1 MEFFYVVKATQK
13 SGKQDAT
20 VWFTAKSEARANL
33 MLDVVLEDA
42 EIETGRGKDYARPI
56 RTNFPVVNEL
66 PPEGE
71 LSLTFCDYYQ
81 LAKDNMTWTQIPGV
95 TLPSSEAAAAARQ
108 HIVDGVDT
116 ETGEVLEDHTENF
129 GNESNSP
136 AQATAPAPELTVVA
150 TMPLRHRILAQYIGE
165 GEYLYHVDASQKKE
179 ILRLEMDT
187 DNSYVQNLLL
197 AAENVE
203 AFKKAIEHD
212 IHKIVNAVK
221 KIFPVDGKTPELATV
236 IQFLK
241 TWFETEHIDRG
252 LLVKEWAKGNRVSAI
267 QRTESGANTGGGNK
281 TDRNPDYEHT
291 LDTLDVEIAMA
302 TLPMDFNIYELP
314 GSVYRRAKEIV
325 KKKESP
331 FKEWSAA
338 LRATPGILDYS
349 RAAIFAL
356 IRSAHPEFYH
366 YLGRLQRYIN
376 ANLTETDHENP
387 TEEALT
393 AARHTPEKDA
403 VEEAN
408 RQLAA
413 ARGEYV
419 EGISD
424 PNDPKWVK
432 TGTSQPTTEPELVKN
447 VGNGIFDVSALMQN
461 SSTHGTE
468 TNPETTSNVQV
479 QKADSDE
486 KQAGDAV
493 QAGEGD
499 LGTGKEAVTVEN
511 QNQAE
516 THQNNDSVSQS
527 EPEAQQNVPESQ
539 QEEPEAAWPEYF
551 EPGRYEG
558 VPNEVYH
565 AANGISSTQVK
576 DARVS
581 LMYFNARHVEKTI
594 VKERSPVLDMGNLV
608 HVLALQPENLEAEF
622 SVEPEIPEGAFTTT
636 ATLREFID
644 AHNASLPALLSADDI
659 KALLE
664 EYNATLPSQMPLGAS
679 VDETY
684 ASYEQLPEEFQR
696 IENGTKHTA
705 TAMKAC
711 IKEYNATLP
720 APVKTSGSRD
730 ALLEQLAII
739 NPDLV
744 AQEAQK
750 SSPLKVSGTK
760 ADLIQAVKSV
770 NPAVVFADELL
781 DAWRENTEGK
791 VLVTRQ
797 QLSTALNI
805 QKALLEHPTA
815 GKLLTHPSRA
825 VEVSYFGIDEE
836 TGLEVRVRPDLELD
850 MGGLRIG
857 ADLKTISM
865 WNIKQEGLR
874 AKLHREIID
883 RDYHLSAA
891 MYCETAAL
899 DQFFWIFVNKD
910 ENYHWV
916 AIIEASTELLE
927 LGMLEYRKTMREI
940 ANGFD
945 TGEWSAP
952 ITEDY
957 TDELNDFDVRR
968 LEALRVQA

>member
-71 LSLTFCDYYQ
+71 ISFTFTNYYR
-81 LAKDNMTWTQIPGV
+81 LGEDGMTWEQIPGV
-95 TLPSSEAAAAARQ
+95 TLPSSEAAAVARQ

-116 ETGEVLEDHTENF
+116 ETGEVLEDHSENF
-129 GNESNSP
+129 ENKGNSP
-136 AQATAPAPELTVVA
+136 TPAPELTVVA
-150 TMPLRHRILAQYIGE
+150 TMPLRHRVLAQYIGE

-212 IHKIVNAVK
+212 VHKAVNAIK
-221 KIFPVDGKTPELATV
+221 KVFPVDGKTPELATV

-241 TWFETEHIDRG
+241 TWFETEHIDRS

-325 KKKESP
+325 QKKESP

-338 LRATPGILDYS
+338 LHATPGILDYS

-366 YLGRLQRYIN
+366 YPGRLQGYIN

-432 TGTSQPTTEPELVKN
+432 TETSQPTTEPELVKN

-493 QAGEGD
+493 KAGEGD
-499 LGTGKEAVTVEN
+499 LDTGKEAVTVEN

-527 EPEAQQNVPESQ
+527 EPEAQQNVPETQ

-594 VKERSPVLDMGNLV
+594 VKERSPVLDIGNLV
-608 HVLALQPENLEAEF
+608 HALALQPENLEAEF

-744 AQEAQK
+744 DQEAQK

-770 NPAVVFADELL
+770 NPAAVFADELL

-836 TGLEVRVRPDLELD
+836 TGLEVRVRPDLEID

-927 LGMLEYRKTMREI
+927 LGMLEYRKTMRAI

-945 TGEWSAP
+945 TGEWPAP

>member
-71 LSLTFCDYYQ
+71 ISFTFTNYYR
-81 LAKDNMTWTQIPGV
+81 LGEDGMTWEQIPGV

-150 TMPLRHRILAQYIGE
+150 TMPLRHRVLAQYIGE

-221 KIFPVDGKTPELATV
+221 KVFPVDGKTPELATV

-267 QRTESGANTGGGNK
+267 QRTESGANAGGGNK

-366 YLGRLQRYIN
+366 YPGRLQGYIN

-493 QAGEGD
+493 QAGEDD

-511 QNQAE
+511 QNQA
-516 THQNNDSVSQS
+516 
-527 EPEAQQNVPESQ
+527 EAQQNVPESQ

-608 HVLALQPENLEAEF
+608 HALALQPENLEAEF

-664 EYNATLPSQMPLGAS
+664 EYNA
-679 VDETY
+679 
-684 ASYEQLPEEFQR
+684 
-696 IENGTKHTA
+696 
-705 TAMKAC
+705 
-711 IKEYNATLP
+711 
-720 APVKTSGSRD
+720 
-730 ALLEQLAII
+730 
-739 NPDLV
+739 
-744 AQEAQK
+744 
-750 SSPLKVSGTK
+750 
-760 ADLIQAVKSV
+760 
-770 NPAVVFADELL
+770 
-781 DAWRENTEGK
+781 
-791 VLVTRQ
+791 
-797 QLSTALNI
+797 
-805 QKALLEHPTA
+805 
-815 GKLLTHPSRA
+815 
-825 VEVSYFGIDEE
+825 
-836 TGLEVRVRPDLELD
+836 
-850 MGGLRIG
+850 
-857 ADLKTISM
+857 
-865 WNIKQEGLR
+865 
-874 AKLHREIID
+874 
-883 RDYHLSAA
+883 
-891 MYCETAAL
+891 
-899 DQFFWIFVNKD
+899 
-910 ENYHWV
+910 
-916 AIIEASTELLE
+916 
-927 LGMLEYRKTMREI
+927 
-940 ANGFD
+940 
-945 TGEWSAP
+945 
-952 ITEDY
+952 
-957 TDELNDFDVRR
+957 
-968 LEALRVQA
+968 

>member
-71 LSLTFCDYYQ
+71 ISFTFTNYYR
-81 LAKDNMTWTQIPGV
+81 LGEDGMTWEQIPGV

-150 TMPLRHRILAQYIGE
+150 TMPLRHRVLAQYIGE

-221 KIFPVDGKTPELATV
+221 KVFPVDGKTPELATV

-267 QRTESGANTGGGNK
+267 QRTESGANAGGGNK

-366 YLGRLQRYIN
+366 YPGRLQGYIN

-493 QAGEGD
+493 QAGEDD

-511 QNQAE
+511 QNQA
-516 THQNNDSVSQS
+516 
-527 EPEAQQNVPESQ
+527 EAQQNVPESQ

-608 HVLALQPENLEAEF
+608 HALALQPENLEAEF

-644 AHNASLPALLSADDI
+644 AHNASLPALLSAD
-659 KALLE
+659 
-664 EYNATLPSQMPLGAS
+664 
-679 VDETY
+679 
-684 ASYEQLPEEFQR
+684 
-696 IENGTKHTA
+696 
-705 TAMKAC
+705 
-711 IKEYNATLP
+711 
-720 APVKTSGSRD
+720 
-730 ALLEQLAII
+730 
-739 NPDLV
+739 
-744 AQEAQK
+744 
-750 SSPLKVSGTK
+750 
-760 ADLIQAVKSV
+760 
-770 NPAVVFADELL
+770 
-781 DAWRENTEGK
+781 
-791 VLVTRQ
+791 
-797 QLSTALNI
+797 
-805 QKALLEHPTA
+805 
-815 GKLLTHPSRA
+815 
-825 VEVSYFGIDEE
+825 
-836 TGLEVRVRPDLELD
+836 
-850 MGGLRIG
+850 
-857 ADLKTISM
+857 
-865 WNIKQEGLR
+865 
-874 AKLHREIID
+874 
-883 RDYHLSAA
+883 
-891 MYCETAAL
+891 
-899 DQFFWIFVNKD
+899 
-910 ENYHWV
+910 
-916 AIIEASTELLE
+916 
-927 LGMLEYRKTMREI
+927 
-940 ANGFD
+940 
-945 TGEWSAP
+945 
-952 ITEDY
+952 
-957 TDELNDFDVRR
+957 
-968 LEALRVQA
+968 

>member
-1 MEFFYVVKATQK
+1 MSIKQEEYSFYYKVKNESARKRLGFKAGFF
-13 SGKQDAT
+13 
-20 VWFTAKSEARANL
+20 WCTAKKQSLALSRGELAMDAAGFDEA
-33 MLDVVLEDA
+33 DF
-42 EIETGRGKDYARPI
+42 ARPV
-56 RTNFPVVNEL
+56 RVHFPVENDI
-66 PPEGE
+66 PPEGVFDTKFCE
-71 LSLTFCDYYQ
+71 NREPGGEDGKTLT
-81 LAKDNMTWTQIPGV
+81 LIPG
-95 TLPSSEAAAAARQ
+95 AASAVKSDETERA
-108 HIVDGVDT
+108 DGAGT
-116 ETGEVLEDHTENF
+116 PAGEN
-129 GNESNSP
+129 GIQESHNPP
-136 AQATAPAPELTVVA
+136 ANPQLTVVA
-150 TMPLRHRILAQYIGE
+150 TLPFRHRVLAQYIGD
-165 GEYLYHVDASQKKE
+165 GEYLYHVDTDQKKE

-221 KIFPVDGKTPELATV
+221 KVFPVDGKTPELATV

-252 LLVKEWAKGNRVSAI
+252 LLVKEWAKGNRISAI
-267 QRTESGANTGGGNK
+267 QRTESGANAGGGNK

-366 YLGRLQRYIN
+366 YPGRLQGYIN

-636 ATLREFID
+636 ALREFID

-684 ASYEQLPEEFQR
+684 AS
-696 IENGTKHTA
+696 
-705 TAMKAC
+705 
-711 IKEYNATLP
+711 
-720 APVKTSGSRD
+720 
-730 ALLEQLAII
+730 
-739 NPDLV
+739 
-744 AQEAQK
+744 
-750 SSPLKVSGTK
+750 
-760 ADLIQAVKSV
+760 
-770 NPAVVFADELL
+770 
-781 DAWRENTEGK
+781 
-791 VLVTRQ
+791 
-797 QLSTALNI
+797 
-805 QKALLEHPTA
+805 
-815 GKLLTHPSRA
+815 
-825 VEVSYFGIDEE
+825 
-836 TGLEVRVRPDLELD
+836 
-850 MGGLRIG
+850 
-857 ADLKTISM
+857 
-865 WNIKQEGLR
+865 
-874 AKLHREIID
+874 
-883 RDYHLSAA
+883 
-891 MYCETAAL
+891 
-899 DQFFWIFVNKD
+899 
-910 ENYHWV
+910 
-916 AIIEASTELLE
+916 
-927 LGMLEYRKTMREI
+927 
-940 ANGFD
+940 
-945 TGEWSAP
+945 
-952 ITEDY
+952 
-957 TDELNDFDVRR
+957 
-968 LEALRVQA
+968 

>member
-1 MEFFYVVKATQK
+1 MSIKQEEYSFYYKVKNESARKRLGFKAGFF
-13 SGKQDAT
+13 
-20 VWFTAKSEARANL
+20 WCTAKKQSLALSRGELAMDAAGFDEA
-33 MLDVVLEDA
+33 DF
-42 EIETGRGKDYARPI
+42 ARPV
-56 RTNFPVVNEL
+56 RVHFPVENDI
-66 PPEGE
+66 PPEGVFDTKFCE
-71 LSLTFCDYYQ
+71 NREPGGEDGKTLT
-81 LAKDNMTWTQIPGV
+81 LIPG
-95 TLPSSEAAAAARQ
+95 AASAVKSDETERA
-108 HIVDGVDT
+108 DGAGT
-116 ETGEVLEDHTENF
+116 PAGEN
-129 GNESNSP
+129 GIQESHNPP
-136 AQATAPAPELTVVA
+136 ANPQLTVVA
-150 TMPLRHRILAQYIGE
+150 TLPFRHRVLAQYIGD
-165 GEYLYHVDASQKKE
+165 GEYLYHVDTDQKKE

-221 KIFPVDGKTPELATV
+221 KVFPVDGKTPELATV

-252 LLVKEWAKGNRVSAI
+252 LLVKEWAKGNRISAI
-267 QRTESGANTGGGNK
+267 QRTESGANAGGGNK

-366 YLGRLQRYIN
+366 YPGRLQGYIN

-636 ATLREFID
+636 ALREFID

-684 ASYEQLPEEFQR
+684 
-696 IENGTKHTA
+696 
-705 TAMKAC
+705 
-711 IKEYNATLP
+711 
-720 APVKTSGSRD
+720 
-730 ALLEQLAII
+730 
-739 NPDLV
+739 
-744 AQEAQK
+744 
-750 SSPLKVSGTK
+750 
-760 ADLIQAVKSV
+760 
-770 NPAVVFADELL
+770 
-781 DAWRENTEGK
+781 
-791 VLVTRQ
+791 
-797 QLSTALNI
+797 
-805 QKALLEHPTA
+805 
-815 GKLLTHPSRA
+815 
-825 VEVSYFGIDEE
+825 
-836 TGLEVRVRPDLELD
+836 
-850 MGGLRIG
+850 
-857 ADLKTISM
+857 
-865 WNIKQEGLR
+865 
-874 AKLHREIID
+874 
-883 RDYHLSAA
+883 
-891 MYCETAAL
+891 
-899 DQFFWIFVNKD
+899 
-910 ENYHWV
+910 
-916 AIIEASTELLE
+916 
-927 LGMLEYRKTMREI
+927 
-940 ANGFD
+940 
-945 TGEWSAP
+945 
-952 ITEDY
+952 
-957 TDELNDFDVRR
+957 
-968 LEALRVQA
+968 